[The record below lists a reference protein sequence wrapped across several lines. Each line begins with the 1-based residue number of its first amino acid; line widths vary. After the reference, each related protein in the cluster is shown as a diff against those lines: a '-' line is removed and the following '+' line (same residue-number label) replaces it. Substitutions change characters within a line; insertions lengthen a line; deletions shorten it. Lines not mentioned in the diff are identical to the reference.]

1 MEKTFNGKAGIYQT
15 TQKDAPRIAK
25 STTNITDSRLGV
37 AIVGCGYWGVNYVR
51 VFNELSNAYIAGV
64 CDQRTE
70 RLQAIKQRFPAIQ
83 TFENFKEVL
92 AMDDVDAVVICTTA
106 ATHYPLV
113 RQALEAGKHVMVEKP
128 MTTSSVHGQELK
140 SLAEAKHLTLMV
152 GHTFVYN
159 SGIRMVKEC
168 IKSVG
173 QVYYLYARR
182 TNLGPIRQDVNALW
196 DLAPHD
202 ISIFNYWLDKVPE
215 WVSAVGARVLR
226 NGYEDVGFIS
236 LSYPD
241 DIIAHI
247 HASWAEPNKVRELV
261 VVGSDQRISF
271 NDLNPLEQV
280 RVFKKG
286 VMPVQRE
293 ASNYGEHQFM
303 MRDGDIV
310 SPHVDVNEP
319 LKTECQHFV
328 DCVTRHEKPI
338 TGSKEGLDVVHIME
352 AIDQS
357 VANKGTPIEVRYQ

>member
-1 MEKTFNGKAGIYQT
+1 MK
-15 TQKDAPRIAK
+15 
-25 STTNITDSRLGV
+25 DSRLGV

-51 VFNELSNAYIAGV
+51 VFNELTHARIVGV
-64 CDQRTE
+64 CDQRLE
-70 RLQAIKQRFPAIQ
+70 RLQTIQQRFPAVQ
-83 TFENFKEVL
+83 TYQDLNDVL
-92 AMDDVDAVVICTTA
+92 AMDDVEAVVICTTA

-128 MTTSSVHGQELK
+128 MTTCSAHGEELK
-140 SLAEAKHLTLMV
+140 ALAEAKDLTLMV

-159 SGIRMVKEC
+159 AGVRMVKDC
-168 IKSVG
+168 MKSVG

-182 TNLGPIRQDVNALW
+182 TNLGPIRHDVNALW

-202 ISIFNYWLDKVPE
+202 ISIFNYWLDMLPE
-215 WVSAVGARVLR
+215 WVSAVGSRVLR
-226 NGYEDVGFIS
+226 NGHEDVGFVS
-236 LSYPD
+236 LGYPNN
-241 DIIAHI
+241 IVAHI

-261 VVGSDQRISF
+261 VVGSDQSITF

-286 VMPVQRE
+286 VTTVERE

-310 SPHVDVNEP
+310 SPRIDVNEP
-319 LKTECQHFV
+319 LKSECQHFV
-328 DCVTRHEKPI
+328 DCVTRHEQPL
-338 TGSKEGLDVVHIME
+338 TGGKEGLDVVRIME

-357 VANKGTPIEVRYQ
+357 VTNKGAPIEVHYK